1 MAGAVPVS
9 VAPEVSIVIPTHHRW
24 ELLERHALP
33 SALSQRGVE
42 VEVIVVDNG
51 STDGTF
57 ERLVALRD
65 PRIVPLRREEPGT
78 AAARNAGIR
87 LARGRWVAFLDD
99 DDLWSPDKLRLQ
111 LERAHDA
118 QWCYAGVA
126 VVDESLSV
134 TDLLPLPDPVAIAEL
149 LRHGSAV
156 PGGQS
161 NVVVHTE
168 LLLGVGGFDEALQ
181 HPADWDLW
189 LRLARAAV
197 PVAVDEVVVATLD
210 HRGRSFFREARDIRA
225 EIEVVLQRAGGD
237 DADRQAVDEWFA
249 NQLHRGG
256 HRGRAA
262 REYLAT
268 AIRHRSPGNIPP
280 ALGALF
286 GDRGMRAASAVLE
299 RVGSG
304 SHLDVDRTPPA
315 SEPAW
320 LAAFRSAP

>member
-1 MAGAVPVS
+1 MARALPVNTVPDVS
-9 VAPEVSIVIPTHHRW
+9 VVIPTHDRW
-24 ELLERHALP
+24 PLLHRHALR
-33 SALSQRGVE
+33 SALSQRGVG

-51 STDGTF
+51 STDGTLD
-57 ERLVALRD
+57 RLSALD
-65 PRIVPLRREEPGT
+65 DARIVPLRREEPGT

-87 LARGRWVAFLDD
+87 LARGRWIAFLDD

-111 LERAHDA
+111 LERAQDA
-118 QWCYAGVA
+118 HWCYGGVV
-126 VVDESLSV
+126 VVDESLTV
-134 TDLLPLPDPVAIAEL
+134 TELLPVPDPVAIAEL
-149 LRHGSAV
+149 LRHGSAI
-156 PGGQS
+156 PGGPS
-161 NVVVHTE
+161 NVVVRTE

-189 LRLARAAV
+189 LRLARAAA
-197 PVAVDEVVVATLD
+197 PVAVGEIVVATLD

-249 NQLHRGG
+249 NQLYRGG
-256 HRGRAA
+256 HRGLAA

-268 AIRHRSPGNIPP
+268 AIRYRSPGNVPP
-280 ALGALF
+280 AVGALF

-299 RVGSG
+299 RIGSG
-304 SHLDVDRTPPA
+304 SHLEVNATAPA

-320 LAAFRSAP
+320 LAAFREES

>member
-1 MAGAVPVS
+1 MSAVPDVS
-9 VAPEVSIVIPTHHRW
+9 VVIPTHDRW
-24 ELLERHALP
+24 HLLHRHALP
-33 SALSQRGVE
+33 SALSQRGVD

-57 ERLVALRD
+57 DRLTALRD
-65 PRIVPLRREEPGT
+65 PRVVPLRQEEPGT

-87 LARGRWVAFLDD
+87 LARGRWIAFLDD

-111 LERAHDA
+111 LERADDT

-134 TDLLPLPDPVAIAEL
+134 KELLPVPDPVAIAEL

-156 PGGQS
+156 PGGPS
-161 NVVVHTE
+161 NVVVRTE
-168 LLLGVGGFDEALQ
+168 LLHGVGGFDEALQ

-197 PVAVDEVVVATLD
+197 PAAVDEIVVATLD
-210 HRGRSFFREARDIRA
+210 HGGRSFFREGRDIRA
-225 EIEVVLQRAGGD
+225 EIEVVLARAGGD
-237 DADRQAVDEWFA
+237 EADRQAVDEWFA
-249 NQLHRGG
+249 NQLYRGG

-268 AIRHRSPGNIPP
+268 AIRYRSPGNVPP

-299 RVGSG
+299 RIGSG
-304 SHLDVDRTPPA
+304 SHLDVSPIPPA
-315 SEPAW
+315 TEPAW
-320 LAAFRSAP
+320 LAAFRGAP